1 MRSALKAFLAL
12 SLATSLAACSSDGNG
27 GSTTLTVNLT
37 GTASY
42 FPVAE
47 AVLAGAGA
55 PLPAFDPT
63 KWQIEVLD
71 PLKVVL
77 GVGTAASRVCNPAV
91 ALSLTGATGA
101 WTCNGIDAKAITL
114 GIVGNMVDNNATK
127 LQTVTT
133 STGLKSPFCVDVPC
147 TGVTQGQTFTA
158 APGFIIP
165 DAFATILAQLIHGA
179 GSDYADLANSGKGY
193 ILVWVLDTTVA
204 TPVGIAGATLSGVP
218 GTHTVSYP
226 NSTFT
231 GLGASTGA
239 TGVAIV
245 EVSATGAT
253 PIVLSASAAGL
264 PACGG
269 GVTTNCI
276 ASQPAGIANG
286 FAFVQVLE
294 KN

>member
-1 MRSALKAFLAL
+1 MRSVLKAFLAL
-12 SLATSLAACSSDGNG
+12 SLAAALAACGSNGN

-37 GTASY
+37 GTAGY
-42 FPVAE
+42 FPVAQS
-47 AVLAGAGA
+47 VLGAG
-55 PLPAFDPT
+55 LPAFDPT

-77 GVGTAASRVCNPAV
+77 GAGTAGSRVCNPAV

-101 WTCNGIDAKAITL
+101 WTCNGIDAKAISL

-127 LQTVTT
+127 IQTATT
-133 STGLKSPFCVDVPC
+133 STGLKAPFCTDAAC
-147 TGVTQGQTFTA
+147 TGVTQGQTFAA

-165 DAFATILAQLIHGA
+165 DAFATILAQLAHNDPSA
-179 GSDYADLANSGKGY
+179 TYADLANSGKGY

-204 TPVGIAGATLSGVP
+204 TPTPIVGATLSGVP

-226 NSTFT
+226 NSAFNGLGATT
-231 GLGASTGA
+231 GTSGIAIVEGLATGAVPLNLGAST
-239 TGVAIV
+239 
-245 EVSATGAT
+245 
-253 PIVLSASAAGL
+253 AAL
-264 PACGG
+264 PSCNPPT
-269 GVTTNCI
+269 VTTNCI
-276 ASQPAGIANG
+276 SSQPAGIANS